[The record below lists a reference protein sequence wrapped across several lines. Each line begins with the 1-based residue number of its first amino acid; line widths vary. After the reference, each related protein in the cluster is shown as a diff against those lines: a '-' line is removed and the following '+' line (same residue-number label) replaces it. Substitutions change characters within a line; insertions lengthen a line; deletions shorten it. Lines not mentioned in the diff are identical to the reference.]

1 MYIGRPAYLGKGAR
15 KTHRKSVF
23 FRMSFIDGPHIYL
36 HDFHRY
42 YWRQRRKYVVIILR
56 KQTLIPA
63 NCLGEKFL

>member
-1 MYIGRPAYLGKGAR
+1 MYIGRPAYLGKICLLTDVLYGWPPI
-15 KTHRKSVF
+15 H
-23 FRMSFIDGPHIYL
+23 L